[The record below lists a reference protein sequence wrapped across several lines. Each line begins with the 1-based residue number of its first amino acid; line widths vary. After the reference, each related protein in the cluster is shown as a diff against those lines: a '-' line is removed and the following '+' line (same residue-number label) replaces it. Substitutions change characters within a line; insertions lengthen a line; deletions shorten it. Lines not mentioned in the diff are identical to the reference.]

1 MPEQFSEQA
10 RQKTVKELATGQK
23 YLRSYLNELRNS
35 AKLLEEGAK
44 ALKDTEQDFIN
55 QGVEKIAKKG
65 KLFMRSLRAL
75 GDLADKTLVAADELE
90 IPESNDL
97 VYDELKSLNRNLGK
111 IVGKIG
117 RNLATADHIMGLDF
131 AMLRRKVSSPYKRL
145 RVFNDKIRDLLSQEY
160 DAVRIIENL
169 ERLEK
174 EIADDEE
181 QIAEFET
188 QIQELEKKQEELERK
203 QMEADELHAQL
214 EQNEAMQ
221 KMRNLIVRAK
231 SFDLRISKK
240 INPLR
245 KVFRKYVQLA
255 DQGDI
260 DVPFDLVTIAREYE
274 KDVLDEILEEDN
286 GQPALLRLLES
297 MQRLVNQGAFKGK
310 GKEAERIK
318 NAINSIKSGK
328 IDEWKQRYLEL
339 NQKLEEEKKLPENQA
354 LAGDLDRID
363 ALQKD
368 LKENLEKTQETLKLT
383 KRKKQK
389 QEESLEDKMYNVQK
403 YMKELEENH

>member
-10 RQKTVKELATGQK
+10 RQKTAKELATGQK

-44 ALKDTEQDFIN
+44 ALKDTEQDYIN

-75 GDLADKTLVAADELE
+75 GDLADKTIVAAEEIE
-90 IPESNDL
+90 IPESDEL

-111 IVGKIG
+111 VVGKVG
-117 RNLATADHIMGLDF
+117 RDLATADHIMGLDF

-145 RVFNDKIRDLLSQEY
+145 RTFNDKIRDLLSQEY

-174 EIADDEE
+174 GIADDEE
-181 QIAEFET
+181 QIADFEA
-188 QIQELEKKQEELERK
+188 QIQELEKKQEELEGK
-203 QMEADELHAQL
+203 QIEADELRAQL
-214 EQNEAMQ
+214 DQNEAMQ
-221 KMRNLIVRAK
+221 NMRNLIVKAK

-255 DQGDI
+255 DHGDI

-274 KDVLDEILEEDN
+274 KDVLDEILEEDD

-297 MQRLVNQGAFKGK
+297 MQSLVNQGALKGK

-328 IDEWKQRYLEL
+328 IDEWKHQYLKL
-339 NQKLEEEKKLPENQA
+339 NQNLEEQKKLPENQA
-354 LAGDLDRID
+354 IVEDLDRIET
-363 ALQKD
+363 LQKD
-368 LKENLEKTQETLKLT
+368 LQENLEKTQETLKLT
-383 KRKKQK
+383 KRRKQK
-389 QEESLEDKMYNVQK
+389 QEDSLEDKMYTVKK

>member
-1 MPEQFSEQA
+1 MPERFSEQA
-10 RQKTVKELATGQK
+10 REKTAKELIAGQK

-75 GDLADKTLVAADELE
+75 GDLADKTIVAADEIE
-90 IPESNDL
+90 IPESYEL
-97 VYDELKSLNRNLGK
+97 VYDELKNLNRNLGK
-111 IVGKIG
+111 VVGKVG
-117 RNLATADHIMGLDF
+117 RDLATADHIMGLDF
-131 AMLRRKVSSPYKRL
+131 AMLRRKISTPYKRL
-145 RVFNDKIRDLLSQEY
+145 RAFNDKIRDLLSQEY

-174 EIADDEE
+174 EIEDDET
-181 QIAEFET
+181 QIADFEA
-188 QIQELEKKQEELERK
+188 QIQELEKKQEELEKK
-203 QMEADELHAQL
+203 QVEADELQAQL
-214 EQNEAMQ
+214 EKDEAMQ
-221 KMRNLIVRAK
+221 KMRNLIVKAK

-245 KVFRKYVQLA
+245 KVFRKYVQQA
-255 DQGDI
+255 DHGDI
-260 DVPFDLVTIAREYE
+260 DVPFDLVTIARNYE
-274 KDVLDEILEEDN
+274 KDVLDQILEEDN
-286 GQPALLRLLES
+286 GQPSLLGLLES
-297 MQRLVNQGAFKGK
+297 MQSLANQGALKGK

-328 IDEWKQRYLEL
+328 IEEWKQQYLEL
-339 NQKLEEEKKLPENQA
+339 NQKLEEEKKLPENRA
-354 LAGDLDRID
+354 LAEDLDRID

-368 LKENLEKTQETLKLT
+368 LRENLEQTQETLKLT

-389 QEESLEDKMYNVQK
+389 QEDSLEDKMYNVQK